1 MNNYIAKIGSA
12 ERRRNWAT
20 ENSKRRE
27 VPRAKMT
34 EHMRGR
40 GTKKQSAGIAV
51 RRTGCGGAPASVVYR
66 SGRAQE
72 TRAKQPR

>member
-12 ERRRNWAT
+12 ERRSNWAS

-34 EHMRGR
+34 EHQVDR
-40 GTKKQSAGIAV
+40 TLV
-51 RRTGCGGAPASVVYR
+51 RQDG
-66 SGRAQE
+66 
-72 TRAKQPR
+72 